1 MNSVTPLPS
10 RKNETAVQPM
20 PTVEPAANDQTH
32 PVEENVEEN
41 DTHNPLWIV
50 AIGMAV
56 LFAVLAAVVGLSN

>member
-1 MNSVTPLPS
+1 MNSVTPLPG
-10 RKNETAVQPM
+10 RRHEPAVQPIR
-20 PTVEPAANDQTH
+20 TVEPAANDQTH

-41 DTHNPLWIV
+41 DTRDPLWIV